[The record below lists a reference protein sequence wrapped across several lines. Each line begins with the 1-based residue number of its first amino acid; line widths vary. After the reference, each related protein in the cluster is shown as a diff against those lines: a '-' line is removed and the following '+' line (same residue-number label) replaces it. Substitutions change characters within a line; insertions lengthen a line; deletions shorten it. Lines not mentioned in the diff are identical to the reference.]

1 MTKSIVLDKVLSDGE
16 TLSRSIKAVLAYAKN
31 KQNNAIQ
38 RIDAI
43 ASVLQMN
50 ERLKSES
57 SNSESVETRKS
68 TSDFY
73 TVREKGTGR
82 ERLNLIARKILN
94 QYRTGEVSQAD
105 LTEEQKL
112 ALAQYSGCGGGLLNA
127 DGTKGSAYEYYTPKP
142 VAEGIWEALKGM
154 GFNGGKVLD
163 PCAGAGIFGATAPL
177 NSVIDAVELSEESG
191 LVNKLVNEGPG
202 YTVKIS
208 PFEAVASKTPDEIY
222 DAVVTNVPFGDVAD
236 RGANALLDSRYQD
249 EPLETYF
256 ILRCLEKLRPG
267 GMAAFIVPP
276 RCVTGKGAKQRK
288 LRLSASYLAEFVGS
302 YRLPSGTFSSAN
314 TDTMTDVMFF
324 RKFQKD
330 MAEKIESFSATDAKI
345 LSESKVLWDSFIDG
359 KYYETEE
366 GRPYVLGTFVAK
378 DPEKFR
384 DTDKVI
390 SNASLTDLREILQTK
405 RLPKS
410 RIDWEALELAETRA
424 IEYKDGDHITQAGV
438 MYEMQDG
445 VWVAVANDSKTF
457 AGKIANQAVAKNLN
471 TPYNAW
477 EADVTRKQA
486 EEAVEYAY
494 SMSDFESIPQ
504 WVTDAI
510 NETKDKGS
518 TEKFWRKSLVAL
530 SCVQILEERS
540 KEQGVNFLKEY
551 EKLSQDMS
559 TYTVAKGDISN
570 ATGAVK
576 SALTVCRIHYN
587 KTDGYSDFWR
597 GVVAQNVES
606 SLGVDES
613 TLTVDMKY
621 AALRYRTKSAWN
633 SVEDV
638 KAIFGDNFNPLES
651 DDWCISADGKTVARA
666 EDVFYG
672 NYMEV
677 INSLDEAIEKAA
689 SDEIRAKLVREKLA
703 AEERVNRFDVSR
715 VNFSLHSP
723 YVTVEEKV
731 EFLKQ
736 FVSDKAIVEY
746 DQYNR
751 AFPDIQTKGESDM
764 EKLKNRLGDYLKNGS
779 VTIGGAKFD
788 NWSKEQALT
797 QLSKLIQ
804 KTEAQFDV
812 WAKSNQIILD
822 RLNKQANDPN
832 KLRFNPSYDN
842 AKFDVA
848 GMNPSL
854 HLHDYQCD
862 FVRKMGR
869 EFGGINGFGVG
880 LGKTFTALAA
890 VQHVQSIGAKKKT
903 FFVVP
908 NSVLSNWMKEAKRA
922 YASMDDC
929 LFIGLREGRD
939 GKPKVKSSAYAEDLH
954 KVAENKHSK
963 IFMSIEAFQAIRLKE
978 ETVDT
983 YFDYMVLNDE
993 SFALTESHKDN
1004 VRTEAA
1010 ASDYKKKLIEGKKAT
1025 MPYLEDLGV
1034 DSIVIDEAHMFK
1046 NSSQTR
1052 FFEGAKF
1059 LSLADASNRGIDA
1072 QVKTWFIR
1080 GMNKARDGVLLLTAT
1095 PITNSPLEVYSML
1108 SLAVG
1113 VERVNDLM
1121 GSTRGADNFMEA
1133 VCVKEQEQIE
1143 SVDGTER
1150 VGLVFTK
1157 IDNLTLLRRS
1167 LNDVATIRDARSVG
1181 MSIHVPEAG
1190 NTYESV
1196 YLDSETKAL
1205 LEQYKTTWRA
1215 AKRIKAEQE
1224 SDGDQLLVDRAEEE
1238 FGEPVGVTASVFN
1251 LISKLT
1257 KVIVD
1262 PELANRVSVYKFPD
1276 DMGELAAKVVE
1287 EFNALNL
1294 NEKRLYLPKR
1304 LAMNETL
1311 YTVKMVKNPSTGDQM
1326 PEYTFSVFATVTS
1339 DNVITIES
1347 AEPKAQDALEAI
1359 AEKYKLPLDV
1369 NDSPKIAAM
1378 LENFKKEQA
1387 MPRGIDSDGKVS
1399 TTVKQIIFCDFL
1411 GTHNKIKR
1419 LLSRRCGVPSNKIV
1433 IVTGQKNNKPDEI
1446 MAVQDGFNAEGDE
1459 NLYQVVIANEKAE
1472 VGINL
1477 QKGTQAIHH
1486 LTIGWTPDSI
1496 EQRNGRGVRQ
1506 GNKIDTVNVYYYD
1519 ADGTFDAMKRQMVNK
1534 KSDWISTVTDSE
1546 EGDVVKVA
1554 GGLSKEDYEALVE
1567 LGDDPEALAK
1577 YEKKKAE
1584 QERNRRIQA
1593 TVDRQKVDIDMV
1605 LKQKEFIENNS
1616 DAATMAINRVVDI
1629 SQSYW
1634 AWRKLRDTIANDE
1647 VKDKAKH
1654 AKAVQKAE
1662 EQGKETPVYE
1672 ESSALQKKR
1681 ARLEKIDEEVKRMA
1695 SELDESV
1702 EFVSTSESDTKKY
1715 TTGMVLNLV
1724 VDSYEDKV
1732 TANRIGWRYKVV
1744 VKSGSPLQKRWELD
1758 YQSANTRIAKAK
1770 ESFTKL
1776 SSEEGAIPAD
1786 FIELYENGDAYFGLG
1801 RPIMRGGIA
1810 YAKYRGRDAILVVP
1824 EGCGVD
1830 SGHKFN
1836 GAYMD
1841 VAQVGNDIT
1850 IWNIRSLDSLGKI
1863 LYSGDLGFEEALI
1876 DAAKIEDIW
1885 AANGYTQKPLSDY
1898 LPEILNHRKQKSLT
1912 RYHYRDVKLPS
1923 PHFPYPMSQDLLRR
1937 DVDGFL
1943 ESIRST
1949 QQSAFTQDT
1958 SNTRYIL
1965 VDDTMVEVEHSS
1977 WEDIDLIAACVS
1989 WAKANN
1995 RKVPFSVFMAIKW
2008 RSYFATFPASEDSA
2022 TVLNDA
2028 TSLDELKAKLFE
2040 VMANVYKDV
2049 NFDGVGEDV
2058 LLSCLPESVKKVY
2071 ETALEKFDPRKPDD
2085 IVRIDGNT
2093 WRWKSMIKQAADD
2106 IGESARWNKVLKV
2119 WEITYA
2125 AWKHLIDEYPDAKD
2139 QLNID

>member
-1 MTKSIVLDKVLSDGE
+1 MTKNIVFDKAISDEKALS
-16 TLSRSIKAVLAYAKN
+16 LSIKAVIDYAKN
-31 KQNNAIQ
+31 RKNNAIQ

-43 ASVLQMN
+43 ASLLEMSA
-50 ERLKSES
+50 RLAKDSGTQTIAEK
-57 SNSESVETRKS
+57 RRS

-73 TVREKGTGR
+73 SVRQKGVGR

-94 QYRTGEVSQAD
+94 QYRNGEVSQTE
-105 LTEEQKL
+105 LTNEQKL

-142 VAEGIWEALKGM
+142 VAEGIWDALKGM

-177 NSVIDAVELSEESG
+177 NCVIDAVELSEESG

-236 RGANALLDSRYQD
+236 RGSNALLDPRYQD

-267 GMAAFIVPP
+267 GTAAFIVPP
-276 RCVTGKGAKQRK
+276 RCMDGKGAKQRK

-314 TDTMTDVMFF
+314 TETMTDVMFF

-330 MAEKIESFSATDAKI
+330 MAEKIESLASTDAKV
-345 LSESKVLWDSFIDG
+345 LNESKVLWDKFIDG
-359 KYYETEE
+359 KYYETSE
-366 GRPYVLGTFVAK
+366 GHPYVLGTFVAK

-410 RIDWEALELAETRA
+410 RIDWEALELAETQA

-438 MYEMQDG
+438 TYEMQDG
-445 VWVAVANDSKTF
+445 VWVVISNDSKTL
-457 AGKIANQAVAKNLN
+457 AGKIANQSIVRSLK

-477 EADVTRKQA
+477 EAELTRKQA
-486 EEAVEYAY
+486 EEAVNYA
-494 SMSDFESIPQ
+494 SAMSDYESVPQ
-504 WVTDAI
+504 WVMDAL
-510 NETKDKGS
+510 NETKEKAN
-518 TEKFWRKSLVAL
+518 TEKFWRKSLIAL
-530 SCVQILEERS
+530 SCVQVLEERS
-540 KEQGVNFLKEY
+540 GDNGVNFLSEY
-551 EKLSQDMS
+551 EKLSNDMAMYAVS
-559 TYTVAKGDISN
+559 QADVGRV
-570 ATGAVK
+570 TGAVK
-576 SALTVCRIHYN
+576 AALSVLRIHY
-587 KTDGYSDFWR
+587 KKADGYSDFWR
-597 GVVAQNVES
+597 GVVAESVES
-606 SLGVDES
+606 ALGVDES

-638 KAIFGDNFNPLES
+638 KAIYGENFNPLES
-651 DDWCISADGKTVARA
+651 DDWCISADGKSVARA

-672 NYMEV
+672 NYLTV
-677 INSLDEAIEKAA
+677 IKEIDSAIEKAE
-689 SDEIRAKLVREKLA
+689 SDEIRAKLVREKLLA
-703 AEERVNRFDVSR
+703 DERVNRLDVSR

-736 FVSDKAIVEY
+736 FVSENAIVDY

-751 AFPDIQTKGESDM
+751 AFPDIQTKGNSDF
-764 EKLKNRLGDYLKNGS
+764 EKIKNRLGDYLKNGS
-779 VTIGGAKFD
+779 ITLGGAKFD
-788 NWSKEQALT
+788 NWSKEQALN
-797 QLSKLIQ
+797 QLCKLIQ

-812 WAKSNQIILD
+812 WAKSNAVIVE
-822 RLNKQANDPN
+822 RLNQQANDPK

-908 NSVLSNWMKEAKRA
+908 NSVLSNWMKEAERA
-922 YASMDDC
+922 YASMNDC
-929 LFIGLREGRD
+929 LFIGLRKGRD
-939 GKPKVKSSAYAEDLH
+939 GKMKVKSSAYAEDLH
-954 KVAENKHSK
+954 RVAENKHSK

-983 YFDYMVLNDE
+983 YFDYMMSNDE
-993 SFALTESHKDN
+993 SFAATESHKDN

-1010 ASDYKKKLIEGKKAT
+1010 ASDYKKKLIEGKKET

-1072 QVKTWFIR
+1072 QVKTWYVR
-1080 GMNKARDGVLLLTAT
+1080 GMNKASDGVLLLTAT
-1095 PITNSPLEVYSML
+1095 PITNSPLEIYSML

-1133 VCVKEQEQIE
+1133 VCIKEQEMIE
-1143 SVDGTER
+1143 SVDGMER
-1150 VGLVFTK
+1150 AGLVFTK

-1167 LNDVATIRDARSVG
+1167 LNDVATIRDAKSVG

-1196 YLDSETKAL
+1196 TLDSETKAL
-1205 LEQYKTTWRA
+1205 LDQYKTTWRA

-1262 PELANRVSVYKFPD
+1262 PELANRVSVYKFPE
-1276 DMGELAAKVVE
+1276 DMGEVAAKVVN

-1304 LAMNETL
+1304 LASDETL
-1311 YTVKMVKNPSTGDQM
+1311 YTVKLVKNPSTGEQM
-1326 PEYTFSVFATVTS
+1326 PEYTFSVYATLTS
-1339 DNVITIES
+1339 DNAIQIES
-1347 AEPKAQDALEAI
+1347 SEPKAQDALEAI
-1359 AEKYKLPLDV
+1359 AEKLNLPLDV

-1387 MPRGIDSDGKVS
+1387 MPRGIDSDGNVS
-1399 TTVKQIIFCDFL
+1399 TSVKQIIFCDFL

-1419 LLSRRCGVPSNKIV
+1419 LLTNRCGVPSNKIA

-1446 MAVQDGFNAEGDE
+1446 MAIQDGFNAEGED

-1506 GNKIDTVNVYYYD
+1506 GNKIDVVNVYYYD

-1534 KSDWISTVTDSE
+1534 KSDWISTVTDSN

-1554 GGLSKEDYEALVE
+1554 GGLTKEDYEALVE

-1605 LKQKEFIENNS
+1605 IKQKEFIENNS
-1616 DAATMAINRVVDI
+1616 DASVMAVNRLVDI
-1629 SQSYW
+1629 AQSYW
-1634 AWRKLRDTIANDE
+1634 AWRKLSTTIASDE
-1647 VKDKAKH
+1647 AKDKAKH
-1654 AKAVQKAE
+1654 EKAVKKAE
-1662 EQGKETPVYE
+1662 EQGKEVPVYE
-1672 ESSALQKKR
+1672 PSSALQKKK
-1681 ARLEKIDEEVKRMA
+1681 ARQEKIAEEVKRMA

-1702 EFVSTSESDTKKY
+1702 EFVSKNDETKKFS
-1715 TTGMVLNLV
+1715 TGSVLNYV
-1724 VDSYEDKV
+1724 VDRYEDKV
-1732 TANRIGWRYKVV
+1732 TADRVGWTFKAV
-1744 VKSGSPLQKRWELD
+1744 VKGGSPLKKRWELD
-1758 YQSANTRIAKAK
+1758 FQSAQTRIAKAK
-1770 ESFTKL
+1770 ESFAKL
-1776 SSEEGAIPAD
+1776 SREDGAIPAN
-1786 FIELYENGDAYFGLG
+1786 FIDLYESGDAYFGLG

-1824 EGCGVD
+1824 DGCGGR

-1836 GAYMD
+1836 GAYAD
-1841 VAQVGNDIT
+1841 PEQAGNDIT
-1850 IWNIRSLDSLGKI
+1850 VWDVGNLDSLGKI
-1863 LYSGDLGFEEALI
+1863 LYQGDLGFEEALKA
-1876 DAAKIEDIW
+1876 AAKIEDSW
-1885 AANGYTQKPLSDY
+1885 AAQGYTEKPLSDD
-1898 LPEILNHRKQKSLT
+1898 LPEILNYRKQKALT

-1923 PHFPYPMSQDLLRR
+1923 PYFPYPLSQEVMRR

-1943 ESIRST
+1943 EAICET
-1949 QQSAFTQDT
+1949 QQGAFTQD
-1958 SNTRYIL
+1958 SMNSRYIL
-1965 VDDTMVEVEHSS
+1965 VDDGSIEVEHNS
-1977 WEDIDLIAACVS
+1977 WEDNDLIAACVL
-1989 WAKANN
+1989 WAKAHN
-1995 RKVPFSVFMAIKW
+1995 RKVPFPVFMAIKW
-2008 RSYFATFPASEDSA
+2008 RSYFGTQPISEES
-2022 TVLNDA
+2022 TSVLNDA
-2028 TSLDELKAKLFE
+2028 TSLEDLKAKLSE
-2040 VMANVYKDV
+2040 VMANIYADV

-2058 LLSCLPESVKKVY
+2058 LLNCVPETIMKPY
-2071 ETALEKFDPRKPDD
+2071 EEVLEKFDPRKPDD
-2085 IVRIDGNT
+2085 IVRVDGNT
-2093 WRWKSMIKQAADD
+2093 WRWKSEIKQAADD
-2106 IGESARWNKVLKV
+2106 IGESARWNKVFKV

-2125 AWKHLIDEYPDAKD
+2125 AWKHLINKYPEAKN
-2139 QLNID
+2139 QLKID